1 MSISPVASAGVAAVP
16 VQAGTKPVPSG
27 SGTTKASE
35 GAEAPVPAAKAKGS
49 STTVSISAA
58 ARAAA
63 LQEASETPAQTAAEA
78 RNGDRQ
84 AQRLVA
90 KTEAAK
96 ANETPAKPA

>member
-1 MSISPVASAGVAAVP
+1 MSISPVASAGVAAAP
-16 VQAGTKPVPSG
+16 AQAGSKPVTLG

-35 GAEAPVPAAKAKGS
+35 GAEAPAPAAKAQGS

-78 RNGDRQ
+78 RNGDHQ
-84 AQRLVA
+84 AQRLAA
-90 KTEAAK
+90 KAEAAK
-96 ANETPAKPA
+96 ANATPAKPA

>member
-1 MSISPVASAGVAAVP
+1 MSISPVASAGVAAPLASV
-16 VQAGTKPVPSG
+16 GTKPVTSG
-27 SGTTKASE
+27 SGSTK
-35 GAEAPVPAAKAKGS
+35 GAESAEGPASAAKAKGS

-96 ANETPAKPA
+96 ANLAPTKPA